1 MADQEKNLILKL
13 KLNVDDTEG
22 KKLVTLVKEQT
33 QSLAAITAETKKLK
47 DAESERQK
55 QLAAINKQIKEQ
67 INEQKAAQKTALDEL
82 NKKVTE
88 ANAKLE
94 LQVKG
99 WQLIPTN
106 IQAAINKYNKLQ
118 EALDKEVATKL
129 RLLNIEKESLS
140 IVEEAARQAARKAE
154 FIKKAEAQAVKQKGT
169 DYTLV
174 EKALQESFNRRKQ
187 VQDSYNVLISEL
199 EAAAFAKKLAD
210 FKTYQS
216 LYASIEK
223 EANNTRLK
231 NDKEIISAM
240 AQAAKQAQADSLQNI
255 KAKADLEKAGQVYA
269 DEYTAAVAKRVTSEQ
284 KITNELSVQN
294 ALMNKAVTES
304 ITLNTLEELRRS
316 REAAGYSNYKLH
328 LENLLQASKKIT
340 AELEVQAQLEAARS
354 KGYSFTGA
362 TSRKSTTPALTG
374 SGLTS
379 ATSQVQGDYSF
390 TTAGTVAANKAKA
403 DKEAADLA
411 RTRIQKELA
420 EQTEAAKQLYQI
432 RMGAFKASITEQDAL
447 MQHSVALQTAVQ
459 IHGINSV
466 QAERVRAAEATRQLE
481 RTRQATVSDV
491 HAQVSTGG
499 ISTTEGMSRITAANK
514 EYASGVSATT
524 QKVHDL
530 DKALANTTERH
541 RNLFLRVGEAI
552 GAYRI
557 WNTAIGL
564 VTSSLQAIPKIG
576 IELESTIASLTATTG
591 SAAGMGSV
599 MAALNREASRTGISI
614 GTLRE
619 TFRSFQASTSLAG
632 ESLDSTWHMFINLNT
647 VITGLHLPADK
658 ASGIF
663 LAMAQIFN
671 KTKVQSE
678 ELVKQLGNLLPG
690 AFASFAAAN
699 RDMFVSS
706 EDLIVK
712 MKKGVVF
719 AHDTVEKF
727 TQFLADRFA
736 PAFAL
741 ASQGLNANIGRMQ
754 TSFILLGEAIY
765 NTSSGPMLA
774 FVKGI
779 TSVAE
784 YVRQGVEGT
793 NTLSSVMRILSNITI
808 AGLIISL
815 ANVVKSFFT
824 ATVVIDAMGV
834 SVATT
839 STAMRLLQTSIA
851 FLSTPT
857 AIIAG
862 IGAIALAMYNAKQET
877 RDLIKSINEVYIA
890 KANAKQ
896 ATTPELK
903 LKFAIEE
910 DPSVKI
916 AQRNLKGITEDI
928 AKASAGRGVR
938 GGLSDFAETARYK
951 DLLKSKLEA
960 EINLQDAKAA
970 AGDKFNLED
979 ASANALAVEAKEK
992 TRYDVHV
999 AYLDKIK
1006 TIDAEVEKVKLQF
1019 DKAHAESRADLE
1031 KGISIGKSPKANEA
1045 QRQEAQKDI
1054 ALLKELEQAKELT
1067 IIEAK
1072 EAFNKKLNT
1081 VDAATNKVLKDSYKD
1096 INRDSKIAVQET
1108 ETLLDELASK
1118 YASNL
1123 ISIKDYYAERVALQL
1138 ANVEVEK
1145 TIQGKMIAKASAAGD
1160 TASVEKARDQ
1170 IELLNEKAKQFQPI
1184 ADKERTNDLRTY
1196 NNTLSNTTAQYLELA
1211 GATVAATKARLELQ
1225 NAPFRQQLQTQ
1236 IEDTTSTGPEK
1247 QKAKVAL
1254 GQVTA
1259 SEEITKINAAAEAA
1273 KNYRD
1278 KINEI
1283 SISYTE
1289 MGATSADVLNTTL
1302 GGFSPIFNMLN
1313 NFQTEQA
1320 KIQAKMSDLVAEG
1333 ERLAAI
1339 KIEVIKAPDTEAN
1352 RAALEQ
1358 NAKDTEINAKQK
1370 DLLNQESTKS
1380 QLTSMM
1386 NVFAMGENLAAKGSK
1401 TQKAM
1406 HNAYVVMET
1415 VKMALAIKSAVVWI
1429 AAEYTKMTVAAAST
1443 GVSMGEAA
1451 ATLVAQSGWAGFA
1464 GIAALAAIV
1473 ASYAA
1478 SGGGGSSSPTTTT
1491 SMPVS
1496 SPAGTVFGDKQAI
1509 STSLEDTLSLLTD
1522 INYKSYNELVKMN
1535 FYSNKTSSSIID
1547 LNKIIAG
1554 GKLMAPSTA
1563 QTGTSGTGGKGA
1575 LIGLAFGVVGAL
1587 IGALFDKTVTVT
1599 KIDEGIQTLNN
1610 NMKNILTGAKA
1621 QVAQYTTLEETTETL
1636 TSTSTRVYD
1645 VLQKATTQAVNA
1657 FTAIFRNIGNSILT
1671 MANQIGETALVALYN
1686 YKFSRLKISFAGKK
1700 ADDITKTLTGLVN
1713 KELDKVAMAV
1723 FGSMFK
1729 SLRDLKEGMFA
1740 TVSRLFVQKEVVKG
1754 YFTDLGASFTVDTE
1768 EGIRFADALV
1778 RVSSSATTGA
1788 ERLKEFAKQQEDF
1801 FNNFAT
1807 TLMKNNKTVA
1817 DFAQGL
1823 SSVFNQ
1829 GLSVDQVSKTKALV
1843 DYNNANKLYADSLVK
1858 NSKLLRAE
1866 ANLAKAK
1873 TPGAIRTAEK
1883 ALLPLET
1890 LYNAQVATA
1899 QENLTK
1905 ATANYNVGLN
1915 GSIEAYQT
1923 LKDVFFN
1930 TVATTGDFGA
1940 ALIEVKKN
1948 LDLTT
1953 DSGRQAF
1960 VMLNNLSNEFNKL
1973 FDAIIQPIKNQI
1985 TTITDSIDA
1994 TSKEDLLKQL
2004 TASRDFESQKNI
2016 SVKIQKLIVDKY
2028 TTEKTAINNIKTAFI
2043 NLAATVKTLL
2053 GGDLSTKNP
2062 YEKLQLAQ
2070 TEYTDLLAK
2079 SRSTDLTVASDAAS
2093 KLGASAQAYLTD
2105 AKSYYGA
2112 TAQYADIFNSVTTTL
2127 SGLSQT
2133 AEAAADAS
2141 TVQLEILGK
2150 AAIAELS
2157 NLADVTTKAVLATL
2171 EEGIKA
2177 LDITDTTKIAT
2188 DELLTLAMKADNL
2201 GIAFDALIAKFNQEM
2216 ATPVSKSDS
2225 GIQALVDKLTAA
2237 RLAGDTKE
2245 MAKINKQIAAYNKG
2259 FGKGGTELGVAYA
2272 SNRLE
2277 YENNL
2282 EAIAQLNKDKAA
2294 AVGTANKKAIQDK
2307 IDVLKAK
2314 NSLIVKAG
2322 AYADGGR
2329 VSTGMSL
2336 VGERGPELIQLP
2348 MGTNVIKN
2356 STTNRLLE
2364 DSNKQTIII
2373 LTDMKKELIILND
2386 RMGTIERKTRLTKST
2401 LSMA

>member
-1 MADQEKNLILKL
+1 MTEQTKNLILKL

-199 EAAAFAKKLAD
+199 EAAAYTKKLAD

-216 LYASIEK
+216 LYASTEK

-240 AQAAKQAQADSLQNI
+240 AEAAKQARADSLQNI
-255 KAKADLEKAGQVYA
+255 KAKADLEKAGKVYA

-284 KITNELSVQN
+284 KITNELSLQN
-294 ALMNKAVTES
+294 ALRNKAVTES

-340 AELEVQAQLEAARS
+340 AELEVQTQLEAARS

-362 TSRKSTTPALTG
+362 TSSKSTTPALTG

-379 ATSQVQGDYSF
+379 ATSQVQGGYSF
-390 TTAGTVAANKAKA
+390 TTAGTVAANKEKA

-481 RTRQATVSDV
+481 RTRQATISDV

-499 ISTTEGMSRITAANK
+499 ISTTEGMARIATANK

-706 EDLIVK
+706 EDLIAK

-815 ANVVKSFFT
+815 ATVVKSFFT

-960 EINLQDAKAA
+960 EINLQDAIAA

-1031 KGISIGKSPKANEA
+1031 KGIIIGKSPKANEA

-1096 INRDSKIAVQET
+1096 INRGSKIAVQET

-1123 ISIKDYYAERVALQL
+1123 ISIKDYYAKRVALQL

-1145 TIQGKMIAKASAAGD
+1145 TIQGKMIARASAAGD
-1160 TASVEKARDQ
+1160 TANVEKARDQ

-1184 ADKERTNDLRTY
+1184 ADKERINDLRTY
-1196 NNTLSNTTAQYLELA
+1196 NATLANTTASYLEMT
-1211 GATVAATKARLELQ
+1211 GATLAAAKARLEIQ
-1225 NAPFRQQLQTQ
+1225 NAPLKQQLQTQ
-1236 IEDTTSTGPEK
+1236 STDLTSTPAERTE
-1247 QKAKVAL
+1247 ATNVL

-1259 SEEITKINAAAEAA
+1259 GEEITKIRAAAEAA
-1273 KNYRD
+1273 QRYRD
-1278 KINEI
+1278 QINEVKLA
-1283 SISYTE
+1283 YTQ
-1289 MGATSADVLNTTL
+1289 MGATSSDVLTASL
-1302 GGFSPIFNMLN
+1302 GGFAPLSNLFDNFMLAQQEMQIKMEN
-1313 NFQTEQA
+1313 LIA
-1320 KIQAKMSDLVAEG
+1320 KGQE
-1333 ERLAAI
+1333 LAQI
-1339 KIEVIKAPDTEAN
+1339 KIEVKKEGNEDAIAAN
-1352 RAALEQ
+1352 Q
-1358 NAKDTEINAKQK
+1358 KEIETNAKQTQILDK
-1370 DLLNQESTKS
+1370 QIAVNKLKTVGEALFTIESLTK
-1380 QLTSMM
+1380 
-1386 NVFAMGENLAAKGSK
+1386 KG
-1401 TQKAM
+1401 
-1406 HNAYVVMET
+1406 
-1415 VKMALAIKSAVVWI
+1415 
-1429 AAEYTKMTVAAAST
+1429 TVANK
-1443 GVSMGEAA
+1443 
-1451 ATLVAQSGWAGFA
+1451 VAH
-1464 GIAALAAIV
+1464 LAAIAASIAEKIQLLSLIVVKGASAVLTQGEGDPYSAFGRMAAMAALV
-1473 ASYAA
+1473 AGIIAEVGGA
-1478 SGGGGSSSPTTTT
+1478 FSGGGGETGPVTNT
-1491 SMPVS
+1491 STPVTD
-1496 SPAGTVFGDKQAI
+1496 PAGSVFGDSAAI
-1509 STSLEDTLSLLTD
+1509 STSLEDTLSFLID
-1522 INYKSYNELVKMN
+1522 INYKSYTELVKLN
-1535 FYSNKTSSSIID
+1535 FYTNKTSASIVD
-1547 LNKIIAG
+1547 LNKLIAG
-1554 GKLMAPSTA
+1554 GKLMDPSIA
-1563 QTGTSGTGGKGA
+1563 KTGTSSTGNKGA

-1587 IGALFDKTVTVT
+1587 IGAIFDKTVVTT
-1599 KIDEGIQTLNN
+1599 KIDEGLQTLSTSLRSI
-1610 NMKNILTGAKA
+1610 MTGAKA
-1621 QVAQYTTLEETTETL
+1621 QVVQYTTLEETTSNL
-1636 TSTSTRVYD
+1636 YTSSTKVYD
-1645 VLQKATTQAVNA
+1645 VLQKATTQAVNI
-1657 FTAIFRNIGNSILT
+1657 FTTIFKNIGNTLLT
-1671 MANQIGETALVALYN
+1671 MANNVGETALVALYK
-1686 YKFSRLKISFAGKK
+1686 YKFSNLKISLMGKTG
-1700 ADDITKTLTGLVN
+1700 DELTKQLTGVIN
-1713 KELDKVAMAV
+1713 KELDRAAMAV
-1723 FGSMFK
+1723 FGALYRG
-1729 SLRDLKEGMFA
+1729 LRDLKEGMFA
-1740 TVSRLFVQKEVVKG
+1740 TVSRLVIQKEVVKG
-1754 YFTDLGASFTVDTE
+1754 YFKDLGASFTVNSE
-1768 EGIRFADALV
+1768 EAVKFADTLLK
-1778 RVSSSATTGA
+1778 VSSNAATGA
-1788 ERLKEFAKQQEDF
+1788 ERLQEFAKQQEDF

-1807 TLMKNNKTVA
+1807 TLIKNNKTVA
-1817 DFAQGL
+1817 NFAQGL
-1823 SSVFNQ
+1823 SAVFNQ
-1829 GLSVDQVSKTKALV
+1829 GLSVDQITKTKAFV
-1843 DYNNANKLYADSLVK
+1843 DYNKAFAELTTAQIKS
-1858 NSKLLRAE
+1858 SKLLRAE
-1866 ANLAKAK
+1866 TALDNAK
-1873 TPGAIRTAEK
+1873 TPNQIKQAEK
-1883 ALLPLET
+1883 TLLPLET
-1890 LYNAQVATA
+1890 AYNAQVTA
-1899 QENLTK
+1899 AQDKLNK
-1905 ATANYNVGLN
+1905 AKLGYDTSLN
-1915 GSIEAYQT
+1915 GSIASYQT
-1923 LKDVFFN
+1923 LKDIFFN
-1930 TVATTGDFGA
+1930 TVATTGDFGK
-1940 ALIEVKKN
+1940 ALTDVWAGMDK
-1948 LDLTT
+1948 TT
-1953 DSGRQAF
+1953 ESGIQAF
-1960 VMLNNLSNEFNKL
+1960 VMLSNLSGEFKKL
-1973 FDAIIQPIKNQI
+1973 YDAIVQPIKNQI
-1985 TTITDSIDA
+1985 TSIADSIDA

-2028 TTEKTAINNIKTAFI
+2028 NTEKTAINSIKNSFI
-2043 NLAATVKTLL
+2043 SLAATVKTLL

-2093 KLGASAQAYLTD
+2093 KLGVSAQAYLTQ
-2105 AKSYYGA
+2105 AKSYFGA

-2127 SGLSQT
+2127 TDLSQT
-2133 AEAAADAS
+2133 AESAADAS
-2141 TVQLEILGK
+2141 TAQLEALGK

-2157 NLADVTTKAVLATL
+2157 NLADVTTKAIVATL
-2171 EEGIKA
+2171 EEGIEA
-2177 LDITDTTKIAT
+2177 LKITDATKIAT
-2188 DELLTLAMKADNL
+2188 DQLSLLAGKADNL
-2201 GIAFDALIAKFNQEM
+2201 GISFDALIAKFNVEM
-2216 ATPVSKSDS
+2216 GTPASKADS
-2225 GIQALVDKLTAA
+2225 GIQSLVDKLAAA
-2237 RLAGDTKE
+2237 RLAGNTKE
-2245 MAKINKQIAAYNKG
+2245 MAKINVQIDAYNRGFKKGGADLGAAYAG
-2259 FGKGGTELGVAYA
+2259 
-2272 SNRLE
+2272 NRLE
-2277 YENNL
+2277 YQNNVRL
-2282 EAIAQLNKDKAA
+2282 IADKTKEKRVKGLTKAEVAAIEAEIKAL
-2294 AVGTANKKAIQDK
+2294 QE
-2307 IDVLKAK
+2307 K
-2314 NSLIVKAG
+2314 NRLIVKAG
-2322 AYADGGR
+2322 AFASGGT
-2329 VSTGMSL
+2329 VTTGMSL
-2336 VGERGPELIQLP
+2336 VGERGPELIRLP
-2348 MGTNVIKN
+2348 IGTNVINN